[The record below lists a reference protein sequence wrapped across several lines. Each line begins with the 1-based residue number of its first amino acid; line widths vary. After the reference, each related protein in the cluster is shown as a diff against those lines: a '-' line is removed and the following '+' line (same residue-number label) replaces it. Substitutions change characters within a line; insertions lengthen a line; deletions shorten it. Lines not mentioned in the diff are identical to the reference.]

1 MLVDVMVG
9 LHAEELGGDELAVL
23 GIPLRQC
30 EFGGV
35 VGERAAGVLVQ
46 ADGDTDVVLAQPDGV
61 GGLLDGAD
69 AAVAQAL
76 NTLVNVMPV
85 RPTRRVTASGLDTS

>member
-1 MLVDVMVG
+1 MAFMPKNLVVTNWPFSAYHCG
-9 LHAEELGGDELAVL
+9 RASLAGSSVNAPRGCL
-23 GIPLRQC
+23 SSPMAMPMSYLPSRIVSAVCWMAL
-30 EFGGV
+30 
-35 VGERAAGVLVQ
+35 
-46 ADGDTDVVLAQPDGV
+46 
-61 GGLLDGAD
+61 